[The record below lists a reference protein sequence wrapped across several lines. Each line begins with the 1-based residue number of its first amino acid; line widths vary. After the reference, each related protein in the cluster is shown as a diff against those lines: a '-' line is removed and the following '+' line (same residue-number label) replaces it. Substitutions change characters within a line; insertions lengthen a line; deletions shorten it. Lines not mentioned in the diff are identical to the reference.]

1 MELAVAADVAIDLAT
16 KDDLDQ
22 HHKNIAKIFEKPRGR
37 YYPISGSTVTTSGFS
52 GSGPIA
58 LSFTP
63 QAPPPGRQWLLQW
76 LTMWVG
82 TNVVVPPV
90 GQTPAST
97 ALTSAA
103 ATGSA
108 SAIAPTFGGAAGTT
122 AWITAFQITGLGAT
136 GGSTIN
142 ATLTGVQGGTQ
153 TYPVVIPAGATVAI
167 TPVTASFGGGLQA
180 SAAAQAI
187 TLNVPSF
194 GAGNTNSQAS
204 LEGFIVTPASGG
216 ALNAALCI
224 GNCPTGPGGPSSR
237 AVAINDSDI
246 VLPGLAIPVGVT
258 LPDKMIVRSQ
268 TELYILIGGAGLAA
282 STVYNATAGVID
294 VPDTDEALFW

>member
-16 KDDLDQ
+16 KDDLA
-22 HHKNIAKIFEKPRGR
+22 HHHDNIRKLFEKPKGR
-37 YYPISGSTVTTSGFS
+37 YYPISGSTATTSGFS

-76 LTMWVG
+76 LSMWVG

-90 GQTPAST
+90 SQTAALT
-97 ALTSAA
+97 ALTSNG
-103 ATGSA
+103 ATGVA
-108 SAIAPTFGGAAGTT
+108 SAIAPAIGGAAGTT
-122 AWITAFQITGLGAT
+122 VWVTGIQITGLGAT
-136 GGSTIN
+136 SGSTII
-142 ATLTGVQGGTQ
+142 ATLTGVLGGTISI
-153 TYPVVIPAGATVAI
+153 PVVVPTGATVAL
-167 TPVTASFGGGLQA
+167 TPVTLSFPGGLQA
-180 SAAAQAI
+180 SAAATAI

-194 GAGNTNSQAS
+194 GAGNTNAQAS

-237 AVAINDSDI
+237 AVNVNDSDI

-258 LPDKMIVRSQ
+258 LPDKMTVRSQ
-268 TELYILIGGAGLAA
+268 TELYMLIGGAGLAA
-282 STVYNATAGVID
+282 STIYNATAGVID